1 MNTNTALI
9 NKMNE
14 IQMLESWYE
23 RNQGRIS
30 HFEINLRSRKIEDAY
45 GEAIMP
51 ITPEI
56 MGVSE
61 NVLVEQLYQQIG
73 G

>member
-1 MNTNTALI
+1 MKTNTALI
-9 NKMNE
+9 TKMNE
-14 IQMLESWYE
+14 MRMLESWYE

-30 HFEINLRSRKIEDAY
+30 HFEINLRTRKIEDAY

-56 MGVSE
+56 VGVPE
-61 NVLVEQLYQQIG
+61 NVLVKQLYQQIG

>member
-1 MNTNTALI
+1 MKTNTSLI
-9 NKMNE
+9 NKINE
-14 IQMLESWYE
+14 MQMLESWYE

-30 HFEINLRSRKIEDAY
+30 HFEINLKSRKIEDAY

-56 MGVSE
+56 VGVPE
-61 NVLVEQLYQQIG
+61 KVLVKQLYQQIG